1 MSRATPDGVPLCQA
15 IAFTYSGTMPS
26 ATVLVVEDDA
36 RMRRVLEL
44 VLTGEGYDLLLAG
57 SGEEGLH
64 ALQRHPTLDLVLT
77 DLQLGKISGLDLLEH
92 VTRLHLD
99 VPVVILTGSNSVAT
113 AVEAMKK
120 GAYDYIVKPVDND
133 ELRLTLARALQ
144 ARRLA
149 QDNRSLRAS
158 LGDRF
163 GFDHIVGR
171 SPQMAAIKQLAED
184 IARTEATVL
193 ITGESG
199 TGKEVLARAIHSA
212 SPRAAGPFV
221 ALNCAGIPESLLESE
236 LFGYE
241 KGAFTDAKQS
251 KKGRFQLADHG
262 TLFLDE
268 IGEMSLS
275 AQAKFL
281 RVLEDHTV
289 DPLGGMQAVKVDIR
303 VIAATN
309 QDLRELIGRGR
320 FREDLYYRLHVCPL
334 HLPPLRE
341 RQGDVR
347 ELLDHFLE
355 TACRE
360 RGTRINELSPEA
372 LEILERYHWPGN
384 VRELHNI
391 VEWLT
396 ITCRDDVILPR
407 HLPPHLRQP
416 PPPESASPTPP
427 PKVSLLALGMSVEDV
442 EKQLLREAL
451 QKAGGNVSEASRLL
465 KITRNTLRYRLAKYD
480 MDHRVHD
487 HGTSAAHRK
496 PSMGP
501 Q

>member
-1 MSRATPDGVPLCQA
+1 
-15 IAFTYSGTMPS
+15 MPS
-26 ATVLVVEDDA
+26 ATVLIIEDDA

-44 VLTGEGYDLLLAG
+44 VLRGEGYDLLLAG
-57 SGEEGLH
+57 SGEEGLRL
-64 ALQRHPTLDLVLT
+64 LQQHPPLDLILT
-77 DLQLGKISGLDLLEH
+77 DLQLGTLSGLDVLDH
-92 VTRLHLD
+92 VTRLRLD
-99 VPVVILTGSNSVAT
+99 VPVVILTGSQSVTA

-133 ELRLTLARALQ
+133 ELKLTLARALHT
-144 ARRLA
+144 RRLA
-149 QDNRSLRAS
+149 QANQSLRAN

-163 GFDHIVGR
+163 GFDRIVGR
-171 SPQMAAIKQLAED
+171 SPQMAEIKQLAED
-184 IARTEATVL
+184 IARTDATVL

-199 TGKEVLARAIHSA
+199 TGKEVLARAIHAA
-212 SPRAAGPFV
+212 SPRAPGPFV

-281 RVLEDHTV
+281 RVLEDRTV
-289 DPLGGMQAVKVDIR
+289 DPLGGVQGVKVDIR
-303 VIAATN
+303 VIGATN
-309 QDLRELIGRGR
+309 QDLRALIKQGR

-334 HLPPLRE
+334 HLPPLRD
-341 RQGDVR
+341 RRGDVR

-360 RGTRINELSPEA
+360 RGARINQLSPEA
-372 LEILERYHWPGN
+372 LELLARYAWPGN

-396 ITCRDDVILPR
+396 ITCRDEVIQPQ

-416 PPPESASPTPP
+416 QAQDQADPAAL
-427 PKVSLLALGMSVEDV
+427 PKVSLLSLGMSVEDV
-442 EKQLLREAL
+442 EKKLLREAL
-451 QKAGGNVSEASRLL
+451 EKTRGNVSEASRLL
-465 KITRNTLRYRLAKYD
+465 KITRNTLRYRMAKYQL
-480 MDHRVHD
+480 
-487 HGTSAAHRK
+487 G
-496 PSMGP
+496 
-501 Q
+501 

>member
-1 MSRATPDGVPLCQA
+1 
-15 IAFTYSGTMPS
+15 MPS
-26 ATVLVVEDDA
+26 ATVLIVEDDA

-44 VLTGEGYDLLLAG
+44 VLRGEGYDLLLAG
-57 SGEEGLH
+57 TGEEGLH
-64 ALQRHPTLDLVLT
+64 VLQQHPTIDLVLT
-77 DLQLGKISGLDLLEH
+77 DLQLGKLSGIDLLEQ
-92 VTRLHLD
+92 VSQLHHD
-99 VPVVILTGSNSVAT
+99 IPVVILTGSNSVAT

-133 ELRLTLARALQ
+133 ELKLTLARALK

-149 QDNRSLRAS
+149 QDNQSLRAN
-158 LGDRF
+158 LGERF
-163 GFDHIVGR
+163 GFDRIIGR
-171 SPQMAAIKQLAED
+171 SPQMATIKQLAED
-184 IARTEATVL
+184 IARTDATVL

-199 TGKEVLARAIHSA
+199 TGKEVLARAIHA
-212 SPRAAGPFV
+212 TSPRATGPLV
-221 ALNCAGIPESLLESE
+221 ALNCAGIPEPLLESE

-281 RVLEDHTV
+281 RVLEDRTV
-289 DPLGGMQAVKVDIR
+289 DPLGGMQGVKVDIR

-309 QDLRELIGRGR
+309 QDLRALISKGR
-320 FREDLYYRLHVCPL
+320 FREDLYYRLHVCPI

-372 LEILERYHWPGN
+372 LDILERYHWPGN

-396 ITCRDDVILPR
+396 ITCHDPVIR
-407 HLPPHLRQP
+407 SHHLPPHVRQMREATGP
-416 PPPESASPTPP
+416 APDTL
-427 PKVSLLALGMSVEDV
+427 PKVSLLSLGLSAEDV
-442 EKQLLREAL
+442 EKELLKEAL

-465 KITRNTLRYRLAKYD
+465 KITRNTFRYRMAKYQI
-480 MDHRVHD
+480 
-487 HGTSAAHRK
+487 S
-496 PSMGP
+496 
-501 Q
+501 

>member
-1 MSRATPDGVPLCQA
+1 
-15 IAFTYSGTMPS
+15 
-26 ATVLVVEDDA
+26 
-36 RMRRVLEL
+36 
-44 VLTGEGYDLLLAG
+44 
-57 SGEEGLH
+57 
-64 ALQRHPTLDLVLT
+64 
-77 DLQLGKISGLDLLEH
+77 
-92 VTRLHLD
+92 
-99 VPVVILTGSNSVAT
+99 
-113 AVEAMKK
+113 MKK

-133 ELRLTLARALQ
+133 ELKLTLARALK

-149 QDNRSLRAS
+149 QDNQSLRAH
-158 LGDRF
+158 LGERF
-163 GFDHIVGR
+163 GFDRIVGR
-171 SPQMAAIKQLAED
+171 SPQMAAIKQLAQD
-184 IARTEATVL
+184 IARTDATVL

-199 TGKEVLARAIHSA
+199 TGKEVLARAIHAA
-212 SPRAAGPFV
+212 SPRATGPLV
-221 ALNCAGIPESLLESE
+221 ALNCAGIPEPLLESE

-281 RVLEDHTV
+281 RVLEDRTV
-289 DPLGGMQAVKVDIR
+289 DPLGGMQGVKVDIR

-309 QDLRELIGRGR
+309 QDLRALIVQGR

-347 ELLDHFLE
+347 ELLDYFLE
-355 TACRE
+355 AACRE
-360 RGTRINELSPEA
+360 RGARINELSPEA
-372 LEILERYHWPGN
+372 LEILERYPWPGN

-396 ITCRDDVILPR
+396 ITCRDPVIMPH
-407 HLPPHLRQP
+407 HLPPHLRHIRAP
-416 PPPESASPTPP
+416 NEPVPDSI
-427 PKVSLLALGMSVEDV
+427 PKVSLLALGLSVEDV
-442 EKQLLREAL
+442 EKELLREAL

-465 KITRNTLRYRLAKYD
+465 KITRNTFRYRMAKYD
-480 MDHRVHD
+480 LEQRSRA

-496 PSMGP
+496 PSVGP